1 MSFADS
7 LREELAQIEVKK
19 PCCRRA
25 LMLGLLSVAGVENG
39 KELLARYRQETS
51 ASLAFRMIRG
61 QFGKEPFLTLTGA
74 CGHRYW
80 DLRFTAP
87 SAYKTY
93 RQITSGQ
100 LTPESALEL
109 SCEGCR
115 SAYLRGLFLA
125 AGTANDPHK
134 TFHLELLLP
143 ADYAPFAAAFLE
155 QIGYPPRTITR
166 PRGVGLYYKESG
178 SIEELLTIM
187 GAQHLIFEVINTRI
201 EREIRNNE
209 NRATNCVAKNI
220 EKTISAAARQMD
232 AINLLMERGKM
243 EKLPEA
249 VRTTAYLRYR
259 NPDATLDELARLHEP
274 PISKSGLNHRLQ
286 RILEEAEDL
295 MGKEPK

>member
-7 LREELAQIEVKK
+7 LREELAQIAVKK
-19 PCCRRA
+19 PCCRKA
-25 LMLGLLSVAGVENG
+25 MTLGLLSVVGVESG

-51 ASLAFRMIRG
+51 ALLASQMIKG
-61 QFGKEPFLTLTGA
+61 LYGKEPECTVTGA

-80 DLRFTAP
+80 DLRFAAP

-93 RQITSGQ
+93 KQIISGE
-100 LTPESALEL
+100 LLPEMALDL
-109 SCEGCR
+109 SCESCR

-125 AGTANDPHK
+125 AGTVNDPHK
-134 TFHLELLLP
+134 AFHLELLLP
-143 ADYAPFAAAFLE
+143 ADYAPFAASFLE
-155 QIGYPPRTITR
+155 QIGYSPRRITR

-178 SIEELLTIM
+178 SIEELLTVM
-187 GAQHLIFEVINTRI
+187 GAQHLIFEVINSRI

-243 EKLPEA
+243 ERLPEA
-249 VRTTAYLRYR
+249 VRTTAYIRYR
-259 NPDATLDELARLHEP
+259 NPDATLDELAKLHEP

-295 MGKEPK
+295 RGKEPK